1 VVSVAV
7 APVAV
12 GLTRRAG
19 SWRLTSA
26 LLLVLLATSF
36 SLIGL
41 IDGLGWWFLMLF
53 VGSLILVAGTVLR
66 TLGVPRVL
74 IPLIEVAIL
83 AVILTLGFGRG
94 TGFLGIIPT
103 TGTFE
108 RFGALG
114 DLARTSIYDQGT
126 PAPPLIEFMFL
137 IVLGTG
143 VLAILLDTLA
153 ITLKLP
159 GWAGLAVVPVL
170 VVPAVLFTGGVSPAA
185 LAVCAA
191 AFLFLLRSDARQR
204 HQATPRL
211 AASFAIGA
219 ASIVVA
225 LVIAVTAPGFDRGG
239 ATSFSASGISIGGTV
254 TPLIDLGRDLR
265 RPAAVHVLSYTST
278 APAPQYLKL
287 TSLDRFTGTVWKH
300 RERAMN
306 RLPAADTIGHALG
319 LSTAVATKKFE
330 TTVHIDSMNSRWLP
344 VPFPVTS
351 VSGLSGT
358 WAWDPADLTIGAVDT
373 NAAGQNYKATSL
385 LISPTIAQLKDDTGL
400 VPASL
405 ISDLFVPNDLPAII
419 TQTAVQATVG
429 ATSKYE
435 KAVALQ
441 DYFRLSDFQYSVD
454 TPLEQG
460 YGGDGMA
467 VIATFLEAKSGYCVH
482 FASAMAIMARTLG
495 IPSRVSIGYLPGA
508 SSPGAFGSSAVYN
521 VTSDDLHAWPEL
533 YFAGVG
539 WVPFE
544 PTVGRGL
551 IPSYTRPDSALTLP
565 TNPTGSAT
573 TQSSRPLVPVDP
585 TTTATSSS
593 GRGQTAIQPV
603 VSGVGGGLLVAALLL
618 APAFLRRWRRRTRLR
633 QLRDEWGGA
642 TIAWSEL
649 RDTAR
654 DFGWYVSDTETP
666 RAFAARVGDIL
677 SDLNRL
683 DALDRLLLAVE
694 RESFGPP
701 GRFHAR
707 GVADDLELVLAGLE
721 EQAGRI
727 GRLKAVVIPA
737 SLVPSAWLPSSETRA
752 ANA

>member
-7 APVAV
+7 TPVSV

-41 IDGLGWWFLMLF
+41 IQGFGWWFLMLF
-53 VGSLILVAGTVLR
+53 VGSLILVAAAALR
-66 TLGVPRVL
+66 TLGVPRILV
-74 IPLIEVAIL
+74 PLIEVAIL
-83 AVILTLGFGRG
+83 TAILTVGFGRG
-94 TGFLGIIPT
+94 TGFFGIIPT
-103 TGTFE
+103 TATFE

-114 DLARTSIYDQGT
+114 DLARTSIYAQGT
-126 PAPPLIEFMFL
+126 PASPLVEFMFL

-143 VLAILLDTLA
+143 VFSIILDTVA
-153 ITLKLP
+153 ITFSRP
-159 GWAGLAVVPVL
+159 GWAGLAIVPVL
-170 VVPAVLFTGGVSPAA
+170 IVPAVLFTDGVSPIA
-185 LAVCAA
+185 LAECAA
-191 AFLFLLRSDARQR
+191 AFLFLLRSDARKR
-204 HQATPRL
+204 HQGIPRL
-211 AASFAIGA
+211 AAAFSIGA
-219 ASIVVA
+219 VSIVVA
-225 LVIAVTAPGFDRGG
+225 LVISVTAPGFDRGG
-239 ATSFSASGISIGGTV
+239 AASFSASGISIGGTV

-265 RPAAVHVLSYTST
+265 RPAPVHVLSYTTT
-278 APAPQYLKL
+278 APTPQYLKL
-287 TSLDRFTGTVWKH
+287 TSLDQFTGTVWKH
-300 RERAMN
+300 RERPMN
-306 RLPAADTIGHALG
+306 RLPAVDTIGSPAG
-319 LSTAVATKKFE
+319 LSKGVATKKFE
-330 TTVHIDSMNSRWLP
+330 TTVRIDNMNSRWLP
-344 VPFPVTS
+344 VPYPVTS
-351 VSGLSGT
+351 VNGLNGT
-358 WAWDPADLTIGAVDT
+358 WAWDPADLTIGAVNT
-373 NAAGQNYKATSL
+373 STVGQNYKATSL
-385 LISPTIAQLKDDTGL
+385 MISPTATQLKNDSSV

-405 ISDLFVPNDLPAII
+405 LADLFVPQDIPVII
-419 TQTAVQATVG
+419 TQTALDATAG

-441 DYFRLSDFQYSVD
+441 DYFREQNYQYSVD

-467 VIATFLEAKSGYCVH
+467 VIATFLQVKSGYCVH

-495 IPSRVSIGYLPGA
+495 IPARVSIGYLPGA

-544 PTVGRGL
+544 PTVGRGI

-565 TNPTGSAT
+565 TNPSGSGTAPST
-573 TQSSRPLVPVDP
+573 RPLVPVDP
-585 TTTATSSS
+585 TTTSSTSGS
-593 GRGQTAIQPV
+593 GGKSVIQPV
-603 VSGVGGGLLVAALLL
+603 VAGLGGGLVVAALLL
-618 APAFLRRWRRRTRLR
+618 MPAFLRRWRRKTRLR

-642 TIAWSEL
+642 AIAWSEL
-649 RDTAR
+649 IDTAR
-654 DFGWYVSDTETP
+654 DFRWHVSDTETP

-683 DALDRLLLAVE
+683 DALDRLLLAIE

-707 GVADDLELVLAGLE
+707 GVADDLELVLAGLQ
-721 EQAGRI
+721 EQAGNI
-727 GRLKAVVIPA
+727 GRLRAVLVPV
-737 SLVPSAWLPSSETRA
+737 SLVPMAWLPSSETRV

>member
-1 VVSVAV
+1 
-7 APVAV
+7 
-12 GLTRRAG
+12 
-19 SWRLTSA
+19 
-26 LLLVLLATSF
+26 
-36 SLIGL
+36 
-41 IDGLGWWFLMLF
+41 M
-53 VGSLILVAGTVLR
+53 
-66 TLGVPRVL
+66 
-74 IPLIEVAIL
+74 
-83 AVILTLGFGRG
+83 
-94 TGFLGIIPT
+94 
-103 TGTFE
+103 
-108 RFGALG
+108 
-114 DLARTSIYDQGT
+114 
-126 PAPPLIEFMFL
+126 
-137 IVLGTG
+137 
-143 VLAILLDTLA
+143 
-153 ITLKLP
+153 
-159 GWAGLAVVPVL
+159 
-170 VVPAVLFTGGVSPAA
+170 
-185 LAVCAA
+185 CAA

-211 AASFAIGA
+211 AASLSIGA

-225 LVIAVTAPGFDRGG
+225 LLIAVTAPGFDRGVS
-239 ATSFSASGISIGGTV
+239 SFSASGISIGGTV

-265 RPAAVHVLSYTST
+265 RPSAVHVLSYTTTAST
-278 APAPQYLKL
+278 PQYLKL

-300 RERAMN
+300 RERDMN
-306 RLPAADTIGHALG
+306 RLPAVDTIGAAAG
-319 LSTAVATKKFE
+319 LSKKVATKKFE
-330 TTVHIDSMNSRWLP
+330 TTVRIDSMDSRWLP
-344 VPFPVTS
+344 APYPVTS

-358 WAWDPADLTIGAVDT
+358 WAWDPADLTIGAVNT

-385 LISPTIAQLKDDTGL
+385 LIAPTIAQLKDDTGI

-405 ISDLFVPNDLPAII
+405 LPDLFVPHDLPAII

-429 ATSKYE
+429 ATTKYD

-441 DYFRLSDFQYSVD
+441 DYFRQADFQYSVD

-467 VIATFLEAKSGYCVH
+467 VIATFLEVKSGYCVH

-544 PTVGRGL
+544 PTVGRGT
-551 IPSYTRPDSALTLP
+551 IPSYTRPDSLLALP
-565 TNPTGSAT
+565 TNPTGSA
-573 TQSSRPLVPVDP
+573 SAPSNRPVVPADP
-585 TTTATSSS
+585 TTTDTSSAES
-593 GRGQTAIQPV
+593 GQAAIQPL
-603 VSGVGGGLLVAALLL
+603 VSGVGGGLLVGALLM

-642 TIAWSEL
+642 AIAWSEL
-649 RDTAR
+649 SDTAR

-694 RESFGPP
+694 RASFGPP

-707 GVADDLELVLAGLE
+707 GVADDLESVLAGLQ

-727 GRLKAVVIPA
+727 GRLKAVVIPV
-737 SLVPSAWLPSSETRA
+737 SLVPTAWLPASETRA
-752 ANA
+752 VNA